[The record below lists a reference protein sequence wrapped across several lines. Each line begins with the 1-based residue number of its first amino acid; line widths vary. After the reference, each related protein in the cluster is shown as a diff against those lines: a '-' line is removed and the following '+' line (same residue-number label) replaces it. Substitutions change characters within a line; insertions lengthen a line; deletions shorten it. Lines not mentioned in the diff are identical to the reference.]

1 MDDVLKTKD
10 LKFRLNALV
19 SFCLLFRH
27 MMSSYSRLS
36 RRICNESIL
45 KNKIIQDLVK
55 LLLKSFSRTYTGSS
69 WSFVDNFSFW
79 GKSA

>member
-19 SFCLLFRH
+19 SFCLLFRR
-27 MMSSYSRLS
+27 MMSRLS